1 MPNGPEKSGSPAF
14 RPATLTRALRAI
26 GGLLVVIPRPVAVLM
41 TIAWAG
47 VIWFFSEQ
55 RPAVFEIA
63 SAWGG
68 VLSNLAH
75 APEFALL
82 TAGLLLCLPR
92 RDDWPDLSRAN
103 VIRVL
108 AIVLAYASIDEL
120 HQALVPLRDASV
132 LDVLTDLSG
141 AVILLRLAWMVGPGE
156 RPAPVPVLRTLA
168 WGALA
173 CLASACLASFVPPLL
188 PTISWL

>member
-1 MPNGPEKSGSPAF
+1 MPNGPDQVGLSALA
-14 RPATLTRALRAI
+14 RVLRAI
-26 GGLLVVIPRPVAVLM
+26 GRALVIVPRPVAVLM
-41 TIAWAG
+41 TALWAC
-47 VIWFFSEQ
+47 VIWFFSAQ
-55 RPAVFEIA
+55 RPVVFEIA

-75 APEFALL
+75 APEFACL
-82 TAGLLLCLPR
+82 TACLLLCLPR
-92 RDDWPDLSRAN
+92 RDGWPDLSRAN

-108 AIVLAYASIDEL
+108 AIVLAYASIDEI

-132 LDVLTDLSG
+132 FDVLTDLAG
-141 AVILLRLAWMVGPGE
+141 AIILVRVAWMLGPGE
-156 RPAPVPVLRTLA
+156 RPSPVPVLRTLA

-188 PTISWL
+188 PTITWL

>member
-1 MPNGPEKSGSPAF
+1 MPNGPEQVGLS
-14 RPATLTRALRAI
+14 TLARVLRAI
-26 GGLLVVIPRPVAVLM
+26 GRALVIIPRPLAVVM
-41 TIAWAG
+41 TLAWAA
-47 VIWFFSEQ
+47 VIWFFSAQ

-75 APEFALL
+75 APEFALF

-92 RDDWPDLSRAN
+92 RDRWPDLSRAN

-120 HQALVPLRDASV
+120 HQAIVPLRDASV
-132 LDVLTDLSG
+132 FDVMTDLAG
-141 AVILLRLAWMVGPGE
+141 AIILVRIAWMLGPGE
-156 RPAPVPVLRTLA
+156 RLSPVPVLRTLA

-173 CLASACLASFVPPLL
+173 CLASACLASFVPQFL
-188 PTISWL
+188 PTLTWL